1 MLLKQLREA
10 YPQHVFVNLANNLA
24 PALHALALQLG
35 VASQLKEILSLLSAT
50 QPYALQVQGL
60 RDICALI
67 FSALNNHGQLLFI
80 RAETEATVAGIVLRD
95 GEGPVSIIQW
105 LEPLLGTLDIP
116 FVLACSSPPR
126 QLTYHELQPPNRVEA
141 RRYLRERLPE
151 LPPET
156 LEILLNRAGNHYGE
170 LSRIALLELCRSSS
184 DDASLLGSDLRDLKS
199 DPRLGPFARILN
211 VLTPEADPKVDPELL
226 ELLLEEPLSA
236 LSQAE
241 RSLLASVDEPEFR
254 ETLNAIVSATSAAPS
269 KSQQTR
275 NEPSLETLHER
286 ALSFYTSRDNDFR
299 VLYHAHGAG
308 ALGVLTQKLIAQPTQ
323 LTLMPGLWPDAG
335 TWPQTSREQL
345 AIAVVKHHTSLGD
358 YSHSDC
364 AEALALLSA
373 STTEQTRD
381 WAQVKCAEAEV
392 DAGQFAQ
399 AEARIDTLSDLSGE
413 ALAESLL
420 VHAALLR
427 WRGNYEEARASVL
440 QVLELP
446 ISTALEDRTQLWR
459 GLVAKDAGDFVEARR
474 GLQAVKHTPFLLSR
488 ARYQEGDILLRLGEP
503 EAGEVLLKS
512 ALSLFN
518 TASKPAVAQ
527 EEAHVRARLAT
538 AQRRMGKLDEAA
550 QQFQRALSTAPA
562 GFSRARV
569 ASEASML
576 ESARA
581 APWAALKLASEAE
594 HYFKDASERQEE
606 ALYRWRR
613 TRYRLGSG
621 LPRVAN
627 R

>member
-1 MLLKQLREA
+1 MSELGGRAGTVRNIVYKDMGAYEEKKRFFDIISELYHQAGFAPPTPPSSLKTAATKHILSRDKRKVFARFARDIERGEKPQLIAVGPPRSGKSVLLKQLREA

-254 ETLNAIVSATSAAPS
+254 ETLNAIVSATSAAPGQ
-269 KSQQTR
+269 SQQTR

-308 ALGVLTQKLIAQPTQ
+308 ALAVLTQKLIAQPTQ

-335 TWPQTSREQL
+335 TWPQMSREQL

-373 STTEQTRD
+373 STTKQTRD

-399 AEARIDTLSDLSGE
+399 AEARI
-413 ALAESLL
+413 
-420 VHAALLR
+420 
-427 WRGNYEEARASVL
+427 
-440 QVLELP
+440 
-446 ISTALEDRTQLWR
+446 
-459 GLVAKDAGDFVEARR
+459 
-474 GLQAVKHTPFLLSR
+474 
-488 ARYQEGDILLRLGEP
+488 RY
-503 EAGEVLLKS
+503 LKR
-512 ALSLFN
+512 
-518 TASKPAVAQ
+518 SK
-527 EEAHVRARLAT
+527 R
-538 AQRRMGKLDEAA
+538 
-550 QQFQRALSTAPA
+550 
-562 GFSRARV
+562 
-569 ASEASML
+569 
-576 ESARA
+576 
-581 APWAALKLASEAE
+581 
-594 HYFKDASERQEE
+594 
-606 ALYRWRR
+606 
-613 TRYRLGSG
+613 
-621 LPRVAN
+621 
-627 R
+627 